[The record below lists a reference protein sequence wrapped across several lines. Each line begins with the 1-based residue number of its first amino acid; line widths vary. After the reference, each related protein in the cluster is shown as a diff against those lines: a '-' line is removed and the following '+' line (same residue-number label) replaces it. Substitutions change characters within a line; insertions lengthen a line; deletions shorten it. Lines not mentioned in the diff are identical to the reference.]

1 MVGRMEY
8 VWWEVELQLL
18 ASLCDPDDSMG
29 KTKMMVSLFIE
40 IQPATDAFEQWW
52 QAADSR

>member
-1 MVGRMEY
+1 MEY

-18 ASLCDPDDSMG
+18 ASMCDPDDSMG